1 MTLLEKINQI
11 KVVSKIMQLP
21 STYMQY
27 FFFSPSGTA
36 ADFSPSGIIATL
48 PFFP

>member
-27 FFFSPSGTA
+27 FFSPSGTA